1 MSQENLT
8 MRDMFEVQNAKD
20 ATQAMGATKQQ
31 ELETSTAAAVLKEE
45 VAKKSKLIRWSAVQD
60 VLFEKMVEALDIPV
74 VTFLSPAWKKYR
86 EILEF
91 ADAEKHPANEANLVS
106 LAEHT
111 VKVEHHP
118 YLQVTYRGVEI
129 PKAKLEFTL
138 RGDLTLQGVILRI
151 QNGKI
156 KAIQGGAVKWSG
168 ELLLENR
175 SVLKKESKSYDL
187 TGGFELGEGI
197 PLRDTAHHRAGARSE

>member
-1 MSQENLT
+1 MSQANLT
-8 MRDMFEVQNAKD
+8 MKDMFEVQNVKD
-20 ATQAMGATKQQ
+20 ATQAMGAAKQQ
-31 ELETSTAAAVLKEE
+31 ELETSKAAAALKEE
-45 VAKKSKLIRWSAVQD
+45 VAKKSRLIRWSAVQD
-60 VLFEKMVEALDIPV
+60 VLFEKTVEALDIPV
-74 VTFLSPAWKKYR
+74 LTFLLPAWKKYR
-86 EILEF
+86 EIVEF
-91 ADAEKHPANEANLVS
+91 ADLEKHPANEVNLVS

-118 YLQVTYRGVEI
+118 YLQVTYRGIEV

-138 RGDLTLQGVILRI
+138 AGDLTLAAVVLRI

-187 TGGFELGEGI
+187 TGKVELGEGI
-197 PLRDTAHHRAGARSE
+197 PL

>member
-1 MSQENLT
+1 MSEANLT

-20 ATQAMGATKQQ
+20 AAQAAGAAKQR
-31 ELETSTAAAVLKEE
+31 ELEASQAAAALKEE
-45 VAKKSKLIRWSAVQD
+45 IAKKSRLIRWSAVKD
-60 VLFEKMVEALDIPV
+60 VLFERTVEALDIPV
-74 VTFLSPAWKKYR
+74 LTFLMPAWKKYR
-86 EILEF
+86 EIVEF
-91 ADAEKHPANEANLVS
+91 ADVEKHPANEANLVS

-138 RGDLTLQGVILRI
+138 TGDLTLQGVILKI
-151 QNGKI
+151 QTGKI
-156 KAIQGGAVKWSG
+156 KAIQGGAMKWSG
-168 ELLLENR
+168 ELLLENK

-187 TGGFELGEGI
+187 TGKVELGDGI
-197 PLRDTAHHRAGARSE
+197 PL

>member
-1 MSQENLT
+1 MSQANLT
-8 MRDMFEVQNAKD
+8 MKDMFEVQNVKD
-20 ATQAMGATKQQ
+20 ATQAMGAAKQQ
-31 ELETSTAAAVLKEE
+31 ELETSKAAAALKEE
-45 VAKKSKLIRWSAVQD
+45 VAKKSRLIRWSAVQD
-60 VLFEKMVEALDIPV
+60 VLFEKTVEALDIPV
-74 VTFLSPAWKKYR
+74 LTFLLPAWKKYR
-86 EILEF
+86 EIVEF
-91 ADAEKHPANEANLVS
+91 ADLEKHPANVVNLVS

-118 YLQVTYRGVEI
+118 YLQVTYRGIEV

-138 RGDLTLQGVILRI
+138 AGDLTLAAVVLRI

-187 TGGFELGEGI
+187 TGKVELGEGI
-197 PLRDTAHHRAGARSE
+197 PL

>member
-1 MSQENLT
+1 MSEANLT
-8 MRDMFEVQNAKD
+8 MKDMFEVQNAKD
-20 ATQAMGATKQQ
+20 ATQAMGAAKQQ
-31 ELETSTAAAVLKEE
+31 ELEASPAAAVLKEE

-60 VLFEKMVEALDIPV
+60 VLLEKTVETLDIPLL
-74 VTFLSPAWKKYR
+74 TFPLPAWKKYR
-86 EILEF
+86 EIVEF
-91 ADAEKHPANEANLVS
+91 ADLEKHPANEVNLVS

-118 YLQVTYRGVEI
+118 YLQATYRGIEV
-129 PKAKLEFTL
+129 PKAKVEFTL
-138 RGDLTLQGVILRI
+138 AGDLTLEAVVLRI

-187 TGGFELGEGI
+187 TGKVELGEGI
-197 PLRDTAHHRAGARSE
+197 PL

>member
-1 MSQENLT
+1 MSQANLT
-8 MRDMFEVQNAKD
+8 MKDMFEVQNAKD
-20 ATQAMGATKQQ
+20 AMQAMGAATQQ
-31 ELETSTAAAVLKEE
+31 ELETSQAAAVLKQE

-60 VLFEKMVEALDIPV
+60 VLFEKTVEALDIPV
-74 VTFLSPAWKKYR
+74 LTFLSPAWKKYR

-91 ADAEKHPANEANLVS
+91 AAAEKHPANEANLVS

-118 YLQVTYRGVEI
+118 YLQLTYRGIEI

-138 RGDLTLQGVILRI
+138 TGDLTLQGVILRI

-156 KAIQGGAVKWSG
+156 KAIQGGAVKWSE

-187 TGGFELGEGI
+187 TGNFELGEGI
-197 PLRDTAHHRAGARSE
+197 PLRDTSDHRAVAPS

>member
-1 MSQENLT
+1 MSQANLT
-8 MRDMFEVQNAKD
+8 MKDMFEVQNAKD

-31 ELETSTAAAVLKEE
+31 ELETSTVLAVLKEE
-45 VAKKSKLIRWSAVQD
+45 VAKKSKLIRWSVVQD
-60 VLFEKMVEALDIPV
+60 VLFDKMVEALDIPL

-91 ADAEKHPANEANLVS
+91 ADTEKHPPNEVNLVS

-118 YLQVTYRGVEI
+118 YLQVTYRGIEI
-129 PKAKLEFTL
+129 PKANLEFTL
-138 RGDLTLQGVILRI
+138 RGDLTLQAVILRI
-151 QNGKI
+151 QKGKI

-187 TGGFELGEGI
+187 TGDFELGEGI
-197 PLRDTAHHRAGARSE
+197 SLRDTSDHRTVATS

>member
-1 MSQENLT
+1 MSQANLT
-8 MRDMFEVQNAKD
+8 MKDMFEVQNAKD
-20 ATQAMGATKQQ
+20 ATQAMGAAKQR
-31 ELETSTAAAVLKEE
+31 ELETSQAAAVLKEE
-45 VAKKSKLIRWSAVQD
+45 VAKKSQLIRWSVVQD
-60 VLFEKMVEALDIPV
+60 VLFEKTVDALDIPV
-74 VTFLSPAWKKYR
+74 LTFLVPAWKKYR

-91 ADAEKHPANEANLVS
+91 ADTEKHAANEVNLVS

-118 YLQVTYRGVEI
+118 YLQVTYRGIEI

-138 RGDLTLQGVILRI
+138 TGDLTLEAVILRI
-151 QNGKI
+151 QNGRI
-156 KAIQGGAVKWSG
+156 KAIQGGAMKWSG

-187 TGGFELGEGI
+187 TGKVELGEGI
-197 PLRDTAHHRAGARSE
+197 PL

>member
-1 MSQENLT
+1 MSEANLT
-8 MRDMFEVQNAKD
+8 MKDMFEVQNAKD
-20 ATQAMGATKQQ
+20 AAQSMSAAKQQ
-31 ELETSTAAAVLKEE
+31 ELETSQAAAVLKEE
-45 VAKKSKLIRWSAVQD
+45 IAKKSRLIQWSAVED
-60 VLFEKMVEALDIPV
+60 VLFERIVEALDIPV
-74 VTFLSPAWKKYR
+74 LTFLMPAWKKYR

-91 ADAEKHPANEANLVS
+91 ADVEKHPASEVNLVS

-138 RGDLTLQGVILRI
+138 VGDLTLQGVILKI
-151 QNGKI
+151 QAGKI

-168 ELLLENR
+168 ELLLENQ

-187 TGGFELGEGI
+187 TGKVELGEGMPI
-197 PLRDTAHHRAGARSE
+197 